1 MIKTSETVE
10 VADKELLVIEN
21 NDQRVLTTQQVA
33 DGYGCTTNAIRKA
46 LQQNKG
52 RFTKGKHYYE
62 LNGDEL
68 KEFKRLVLD
77 KHQPLVDQFAP
88 KLYLWTERGCA
99 LLSKIIDTDRAWEFQ
114 EALVDNYFKQRPK
127 SQAELIAMM
136 AQQAVE
142 QEHRLKQVET
152 EQEQIRRDMES
163 LRREVTNVDST
174 LVIDGV
180 GSVNFDVKQWVKS
193 AKKAFPDSDYSD
205 IYNYLYETIEQV
217 GRVKLNIR
225 LENKKKR
232 MREQGA
238 SESDVNSLTK
248 LSVIDDSRALREI
261 CRLQMARIRQRYKF

>member
-33 DGYGCTTNAIRKA
+33 DGYGCTTNVVKNAFAR
-46 LQQNKG
+46 NKE
-52 RFTKGKHYYE
+52 RFAEGKHYNK
-62 LNGDEL
+62 LTGQVLRD
-68 KEFKRLVLD
+68 FKREVMNSDLAVPD
-77 KHQPLVDQFAP
+77 NVNT
-88 KLYLWTERGCA
+88 LYLWTERGCA

-238 SESDVNSLTK
+238 SESDINSLTK